1 MEYVFNLSILALY
14 TYNKSDNKC
23 VFQSFKT
30 EWTNDN
36 QISTNW

>member
-14 TYNKSDNKC
+14 TYKSDNKC